1 MKVGIQGRFTR
12 IGLLKELE
20 VPHSS
25 SVLGL
30 CAANFEF
37 PIDFLHA
44 MPQSKRPAA
53 VSKKPAGVSK
63 QKAGKPKCLSCREL
77 RERARVAEAE
87 MVNLMDDKVA
97 LRDRCN
103 WLLTV
108 IHTSGVFID
117 GGKLR
122 RGPAH
127 VDDLSHFPENW
138 PEHPLSIVDAED
150 FHRSGDEP
158 DSEAE

>member
-1 MKVGIQGRFTR
+1 
-12 IGLLKELE
+12 
-20 VPHSS
+20 
-25 SVLGL
+25 
-30 CAANFEF
+30 
-37 PIDFLHA
+37 

-108 IHTSGVFID
+108 IHTSGFFID

-122 RGPAH
+122 RGLRKKE
-127 VDDLSHFPENW
+127 VSRNLRFRYF
-138 PEHPLSIVDAED
+138 SIFATFFVNETC
-150 FHRSGDEP
+150 FC
-158 DSEAE
+158 